1 MDPGSS
7 SSELSDL
14 YYTTA
19 LYKLR
24 TLQGGAGDEY
34 KRALALNHS
43 NVDALG
49 GYAQWLFTNKH
60 PNEADTFFREA
71 IRLDRQSLSRYAAY
85 AEFLGTIEEMD
96 KLRELGGEI
105 AARFPNAR
113 GYLALARLYEL
124 TGELDIGIAW
134 GLKAVRLQQLQP
146 KKQPRSEQEEA
157 PWQVAELF
165 SRIGDFGT
173 AARYDPDASV
183 GRLWFEQR
191 YRDLI
196 DLAQERILEFP
207 DDVSAKY
214 HLAFA
219 YNAIG
224 DFKTAIYLLK
234 QMGMPLPQEADPG
247 DGTLPKALAS
257 YVDALQS
264 LGGNESLVAQ
274 MAAERIAHDRQ
285 LIAAGMAKSW
295 YVNSLFA
302 CSEAQLGNYSD
313 ALDLLER
320 AVSAQGLVWSPL
332 VQDSPCFKRLAE
344 EPRYKAAIDHLE
356 ERKKQLRERL
366 PATLKEYGVA
376 DVMPAHTK

>member
-1 MDPGSS
+1 MDAGSS

-24 TLQGGAGDEY
+24 TLQGGVEDAY

-60 PNEADTFFREA
+60 PNEADTFFRET

-113 GYLALARLYEL
+113 GYLALARVYEL

-146 KKQPRSEQEEA
+146 TEQPRSEEEEA
-157 PWQVAELF
+157 RWQVAELF
-165 SRIGDFGT
+165 SRIGDFAT

-191 YRDLI
+191 YSELI
-196 DLAQERILEFP
+196 DLAQERIIDFP
-207 DDVSAKY
+207 DDVSAQFY
-214 HLAFA
+214 LTFA
-219 YNAIG
+219 YNANG
-224 DFKTAIYLLK
+224 DFKGARSLLE
-234 QMGMPLPQEADPG
+234 QMGMPLPQDADPG
-247 DGTLPKALAS
+247 DGTAPKGSRKLYRRVAVARRQRAARS
-257 YVDALQS
+257 TDGGRQS
-264 LGGNESLVAQ
+264 
-274 MAAERIAHDRQ
+274 R
-285 LIAAGMAKSW
+285 
-295 YVNSLFA
+295 
-302 CSEAQLGNYSD
+302 
-313 ALDLLER
+313 
-320 AVSAQGLVWSPL
+320 
-332 VQDSPCFKRLAE
+332 
-344 EPRYKAAIDHLE
+344 
-356 ERKKQLRERL
+356 
-366 PATLKEYGVA
+366 T
-376 DVMPAHTK
+376 